1 MKKIRRIIAL
11 VGAIALV
18 ALYVSTLV
26 LALIGSEQTLT
37 MLVAAIFSTIVLP
50 VLIWAYTFIYN
61 LLQKYYT
68 PEELEET
75 EKMRAAMRAAAKNTE
90 ENDLSGEEVPAD
102 GEASD
107 ETATD
112 PDSFEEAPD
121 KDD

>member
-1 MKKIRRIIAL
+1 MKKVRRIIAL

-75 EKMRAAMRAAAKNTE
+75 EKMRAAMRAAAKNAAE
-90 ENDLSGEEVPAD
+90 DNPSGEDAPAD
-102 GEASD
+102 EEETDAAAEDSD
-107 ETATD
+107 
-112 PDSFEEAPD
+112 SLEEVLG
-121 KDD
+121 KDN

>member
-75 EKMRAAMRAAAKNTE
+75 EKMRAAMRAAEKNAE
-90 ENDLSGEEVPAD
+90 ENHSSGEEFPAD

-107 ETATD
+107 ETAADSD
-112 PDSFEEAPD
+112 PFEEVPE